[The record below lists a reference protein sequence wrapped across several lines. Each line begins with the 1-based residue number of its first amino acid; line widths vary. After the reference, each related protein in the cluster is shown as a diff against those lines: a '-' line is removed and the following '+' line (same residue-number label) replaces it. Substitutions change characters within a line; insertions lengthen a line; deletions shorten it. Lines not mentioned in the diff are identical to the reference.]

1 MVNINLSVK
10 DLQENELEKY
20 KMVQIKRPDGVI
32 EILLIPKEK
41 ETTIQGKKL
50 AKKQMGVQMELN
62 KKATTTMPPNS

>member
-32 EILLIPKEK
+32 EI
-41 ETTIQGKKL
+41 
-50 AKKQMGVQMELN
+50 
-62 KKATTTMPPNS
+62 

>member
-32 EILLIPKEK
+32 EISLIPKEK
-41 ETTIQGKKL
+41 ETE
-50 AKKQMGVQMELN
+50 A
-62 KKATTTMPPNS
+62 

>member
-10 DLQENELEKY
+10 DLQENEFEKY

-41 ETTIQGKKL
+41 ETE
-50 AKKQMGVQMELN
+50 A
-62 KKATTTMPPNS
+62 